1 MLPTPEN
8 GSEIKAHIE
17 YHDGTSLVLCKWG
30 REWVTWDMNKK
41 GYCHIGHYFT
51 NPIDGLK
58 DFTDRIQ
65 EQRMGK

>member
-17 YHDGTSLVLCKWG
+17 YHDKTFLVLCKWG
-30 REWVTWDMNKK
+30 REWVTWNMDKK
-41 GYCHIGHYFT
+41 GYCHIGHYF
-51 NPIDGLK
+51 NNAIDGLK

-65 EQRMGK
+65 EQRMEK